1 MIGNILGSLTAELE
15 DRMVGWRK
23 TQVETGTNLE
33 VTGNN
38 LGEKWQSLEPLVV
51 VKVLRRNQIPYS
63 EIEPKGFLD
72 SHDTGDIKRG
82 IKGDFKV
89 FGLGN

>member
-1 MIGNILGSLTAELE
+1 MEE
-15 DRMVGWRK
+15 D
-23 TQVETGTNLE
+23 TGRNRNKF
-33 VTGNN
+33 GGYWNN